1 MPFSYN
7 HRSSVSNGPNR
18 YLGGVLSPKRSRS
31 IAAMVL
37 FSAILLFGQAVDLG
51 HNHNGKLQAQFDC
64 DVCLVTGS
72 LSDALHT
79 GEIGLDFS
87 RNVNFMQSGTASHVS
102 FFAVPHQA
110 RAPPSLS

>member
-1 MPFSYN
+1 M
-7 HRSSVSNGPNR
+7 
-18 YLGGVLSPKRSRS
+18 LSLKRSRS

-37 FSAILLFGQAVDLG
+37 VSAIVLFGQAVDLG
-51 HNHNGKLQAQFDC
+51 HNHNGKLKAQFDG